1 MPDAAPC
8 LVYLERAT
16 RTYDAGDLR
25 VVALAAI
32 DLEIRRG
39 ELVSITGA
47 SGSGKSTALN
57 LLGTLDRP
65 TSGRYFLDG
74 ESVEALDDT
83 ELAHIR
89 NRKIGFV
96 FQGFHLLER
105 NSALEN
111 VELPMIY
118 AGIGPSER
126 RRRAKE
132 ALDRVGLAARMHH
145 RPGQLSGGQQQ
156 RVAIARAVVNSPL
169 LLLADEPTGAL
180 DSATTQE
187 VLELFSELNRQGTT
201 VVIVTHD
208 PNVAS
213 HTRRVIT
220 FCDGQVISDSTPPGA
235 ASLFPSS
242 TAKAADHAP
251 SAARPETS
259 AAFLHHDRSLS

>member
-1 MPDAAPC
+1 MPDACPC
-8 LVYLERAT
+8 LVRLECAT
-16 RTYDAGDLR
+16 RTYDTGDLR
-25 VVALAAI
+25 VAALAEV
-32 DLEIRRG
+32 DLEIQSG
-39 ELVSITGA
+39 ELVAITGA

-57 LLGTLDRP
+57 ILGTLDRP

-74 ESVEALDDT
+74 EPVEGLDDT

-96 FQGFHLLER
+96 FQGFHLLDR

-118 AGIGPSER
+118 AGVAPRER
-126 RRRAKE
+126 RRRAE
-132 ALDRVGLAARMHH
+132 AALHRVGLADRMHH

-180 DSATTQE
+180 DSATTRE
-187 VLELFSELNRQGTT
+187 VLELFTELNRQGTSI
-201 VVIVTHD
+201 VIVTHD
-208 PNVAS
+208 PSVAA

-220 FCDGQVISDSTPPGA
+220 FRDGRVVSDSA
-235 ASLFPSS
+235 
-242 TAKAADHAP
+242 AADVP
-251 SAARPETS
+251 TPGARPEVP
-259 AAFLHHDRSLS
+259 AAFTHYDRSLS

>member
-1 MPDAAPC
+1 MPEPGAC
-8 LVYLERAT
+8 LVRLEGAT

-25 VVALAAI
+25 VAALADI
-32 DLEIRRG
+32 DLAIHAG
-39 ELVSITGA
+39 ELIAITGA

-57 LLGTLDRP
+57 ILGTLDRP

-74 ESVEALDDT
+74 EPVERLDDT
-83 ELAHIR
+83 ELARIR

-118 AGIGPSER
+118 AGVPPRER
-126 RRRAKE
+126 RRRAE
-132 ALDRVGLAARMHH
+132 AALDRVGLAERMHH

-187 VLELFSELNRQGTT
+187 VLALFSELNDQGTT
-201 VVIVTHD
+201 IVIVTHD
-208 PNVAS
+208 PNVAA

-220 FCDGQVISDSTPPGA
+220 FRDGHVVSDSAHLPTVLLLSPELSGT
-235 ASLFPSS
+235 SLPSRIS
-242 TAKAADHAP
+242 P
-251 SAARPETS
+251 RPT
-259 AAFLHHDRSLS
+259 RSLA

>member
-1 MPDAAPC
+1 MPEHGAC
-8 LVYLERAT
+8 LVRLERAT

-25 VVALAAI
+25 VAALAEI
-32 DLEIRRG
+32 DLTIDAG
-39 ELVSITGA
+39 ELVAITGA

-57 LLGTLDRP
+57 ILGTLDRP

-74 ESVEALDDT
+74 EPVEGLDDT
-83 ELAHIR
+83 ELARIR

-105 NSALEN
+105 STALEN

-118 AGIGPSER
+118 AGVSPRER
-126 RRRAKE
+126 RRRAE
-132 ALDRVGLAARMHH
+132 AALDRVGLAARMHH

-156 RVAIARAVVNSPL
+156 RVAIARSVVNSPL

-208 PNVAS
+208 PNVAA
-213 HTRRVIT
+213 HTNRVIT
-220 FCDGQVISDSTPPGA
+220 FRDGHVVSDSANPPTVVLLEAGLAGA
-235 ASLFPSS
+235 SATSSLSP
-242 TAKAADHAP
+242 H
-251 SAARPETS
+251 
-259 AAFLHHDRSLS
+259 LDRSFS

>member
-1 MPDAAPC
+1 MPEHAAS
-8 LVYLERAT
+8 LVRLERAT

-25 VVALAAI
+25 VAALAEI
-32 DLEIRRG
+32 DLTIQSG
-39 ELVSITGA
+39 ELIAITGA

-57 LLGTLDRP
+57 ILGTLDRP

-74 ESVEALDDT
+74 EPVEGLDDT
-83 ELAHIR
+83 ELARIR

-105 NSALEN
+105 NTALEN

-118 AGIGPSER
+118 AGVAPRER
-126 RRRAKE
+126 RRRAQA
-132 ALDRVGLAARMHH
+132 ALERVGLATRMHH

-156 RVAIARAVVNSPL
+156 RVAIARSVVNSPL

-208 PNVAS
+208 PNVAA
-213 HTRRVIT
+213 HTKRVIT
-220 FCDGQVISDSTPPGA
+220 FRDGHVVSDSAHPTTVVLLQAGLSA
-235 ASLFPSS
+235 ASAPSS
-242 TAKAADHAP
+242 P
-251 SAARPETS
+251 SPQ
-259 AAFLHHDRSLS
+259 LDRSLS

>member
-1 MPDAAPC
+1 MPGANPR
-8 LVYLERAT
+8 LVRLERAT
-16 RTYDAGDLR
+16 RTYDNGDLR
-25 VVALAAI
+25 VAALTEV
-32 DLEIRRG
+32 DLEIHSG
-39 ELVSITGA
+39 ELVAITGA

-57 LLGTLDRP
+57 ILGTLDRP

-74 ESVEALDDT
+74 EPVEGLDDT

-96 FQGFHLLER
+96 FQGFHLLDR

-118 AGIGPSER
+118 AGVAPRER
-126 RRRAKE
+126 RRRAE
-132 ALDRVGLAARMHH
+132 SALVRVGLADRMHH

-156 RVAIARAVVNSPL
+156 RVAIARAVVNAPL

-187 VLELFSELNRQGTT
+187 VLELFSELNRQGTS

-208 PNVAS
+208 ATVAS

-220 FCDGQVISDSTPPGA
+220 FRDGRVVSD
-235 ASLFPSS
+235 
-242 TAKAADHAP
+242 TAGRDAT
-251 SAARPETS
+251 SAARPQVS
-259 AAFLHHDRSLS
+259 PAFTHLDGSLS

>member
-1 MPDAAPC
+1 MPDAGPC
-8 LVYLERAT
+8 LVRLQRAT
-16 RTYDAGDLR
+16 RTYDAGDLC
-25 VVALAAI
+25 VAALAEV
-32 DLEIRRG
+32 DLEIQSG
-39 ELVSITGA
+39 ELLAITGP

-57 LLGTLDRP
+57 VLGTLDRP

-74 ESVEALDDT
+74 EPVEGLDDT
-83 ELAHIR
+83 ELSHIR

-118 AGIGPSER
+118 AGVGPRER
-126 RRRAKE
+126 RRRAE
-132 ALDRVGLAARMHH
+132 HSLFRVGLADRMHH

-156 RVAIARAVVNSPL
+156 RVAIARAVVNAPL

-187 VLELFSELNRQGTT
+187 VLALFSELNRQGTT
-201 VVIVTHD
+201 IVIVTHD

-213 HTRRVIT
+213 HTRRVVT
-220 FCDGQVISDSTPPGA
+220 FRDGRVVSDT
-235 ASLFPSS
+235 
-242 TAKAADHAP
+242 
-251 SAARPETS
+251 AARE
-259 AAFLHHDRSLS
+259 DRSLS

>member
-1 MPDAAPC
+1 
-8 LVYLERAT
+8 LVRLERAT

-25 VVALAAI
+25 IAALGEIDLAI
-32 DLEIRRG
+32 DSG
-39 ELVSITGA
+39 ELVAITGA

-57 LLGTLDRP
+57 ILGTLDRP

-74 ESVEALDDT
+74 EPVEALDDA
-83 ELAHIR
+83 ELARIR

-105 NSALEN
+105 SSALEN

-118 AGIGPSER
+118 AGVAPRER
-126 RRRAKE
+126 RRRAE
-132 ALDRVGLAARMHH
+132 VALERVGLGARMHH

-156 RVAIARAVVNSPL
+156 RVAIARAVVNEPL

-187 VLELFSELNRQGTT
+187 VLALFSELNRQGATI
-201 VVIVTHD
+201 VIVTHD
-208 PNVAS
+208 PNVAA

-220 FCDGQVISDSTPPGA
+220 FRDGHVVSDSAHPPTVVLLSAGLSA
-235 ASLFPSS
+235 ASASS
-242 TAKAADHAP
+242 VSPHP
-251 SAARPETS
+251 
-259 AAFLHHDRSLS
+259 DRSLA

>member
-1 MPDAAPC
+1 
-8 LVYLERAT
+8 LVRLERAT

-25 VVALAAI
+25 VAALAEI
-32 DLEIRRG
+32 DLSIQSG
-39 ELVSITGA
+39 ELVAIAGA

-57 LLGTLDRP
+57 ILGTLDRP

-74 ESVEALDDT
+74 EPVEGLDDS
-83 ELAHIR
+83 ELARIR

-105 NSALEN
+105 SSALEN

-118 AGIGPSER
+118 AGVAPRER
-126 RRRAKE
+126 RQRAE
-132 ALDRVGLAARMHH
+132 AALERVGLAGRMHH

-156 RVAIARAVVNSPL
+156 RVAIARAVVNAPL

-187 VLELFSELNRQGTT
+187 VLALFSELNQQGTT
-201 VVIVTHD
+201 IIIVTHD
-208 PNVAS
+208 PNVAA

-220 FCDGQVISDSTPPGA
+220 FRDGHILSDSAHPPTVLLLTA
-235 ASLFPSS
+235 EPPAPAVSS
-242 TAKAADHAP
+242 AVLV
-251 SAARPETS
+251 R
-259 AAFLHHDRSLS
+259 HDRSLA

>member
-1 MPDAAPC
+1 MPELGAC
-8 LVYLERAT
+8 LVRLERAT

-25 VVALAAI
+25 VAALAEI
-32 DLEIRRG
+32 DLSIQSG
-39 ELVSITGA
+39 ELVAIAGA

-57 LLGTLDRP
+57 ILGTLDRP

-74 ESVEALDDT
+74 EPVEGLDDS
-83 ELAHIR
+83 ELARIR

-105 NSALEN
+105 SSALEN

-118 AGIGPSER
+118 AGVAPRER
-126 RRRAKE
+126 RHRAE
-132 ALDRVGLAARMHH
+132 AALERVGLAGRMHH

-156 RVAIARAVVNSPL
+156 RVAIARAVVNAPL

-187 VLELFSELNRQGTT
+187 VLALFSELNQQGTT
-201 VVIVTHD
+201 IIIVTHD
-208 PNVAS
+208 PNVAA

-220 FCDGQVISDSTPPGA
+220 FRDGHIVSDSAHPPTVLLLTAEPPAPGV
-235 ASLFPSS
+235 SS
-242 TAKAADHAP
+242 AI
-251 SAARPETS
+251 
-259 AAFLHHDRSLS
+259 LVHHDRSLS

>member
-1 MPDAAPC
+1 MPEYGAC
-8 LVYLERAT
+8 LVRLERAT

-25 VVALAAI
+25 VAALAEI
-32 DLEIRRG
+32 DLTIDAG
-39 ELVSITGA
+39 ELVAITGA

-57 LLGTLDRP
+57 ILGTLDRP
-65 TSGRYFLDG
+65 SSGRYFLDG
-74 ESVEALDDT
+74 EPVEGLDDT
-83 ELAHIR
+83 ELARIR

-105 NSALEN
+105 STALEN

-118 AGIGPSER
+118 AGISPRER
-126 RRRAKE
+126 RRRAE
-132 ALDRVGLAARMHH
+132 AALDRVGLAARMHH

-156 RVAIARAVVNSPL
+156 RVAIARSVVNSPL

-208 PNVAS
+208 PNVAA

-220 FCDGQVISDSTPPGA
+220 FRDGHVVSDSAHPATVVLLQAGLAGA
-235 ASLFPSS
+235 SATSSPS
-242 TAKAADHAP
+242 P
-251 SAARPETS
+251 Q
-259 AAFLHHDRSLS
+259 LDRSLS